1 MGLFKNDVTEKPVV
15 FEHPPLPLAMPLFI
29 TNILNTSHPCHRTKT
44 SDKVFP
50 DKTSKKKKNDSVF
63 NIVYITQ

>member
-50 DKTSKKKKNDSVF
+50 DKTSKKKNDSVF